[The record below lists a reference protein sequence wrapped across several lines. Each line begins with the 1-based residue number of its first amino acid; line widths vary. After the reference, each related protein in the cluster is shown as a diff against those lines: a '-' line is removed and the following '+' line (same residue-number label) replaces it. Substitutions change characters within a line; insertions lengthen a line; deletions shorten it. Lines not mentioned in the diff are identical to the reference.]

1 MVRKA
6 AEQSGNDP
14 MGYGTRYTVGRD
26 PGTGRQVQRS
36 IYGATQKE
44 VRQKLAA
51 ITAELDRGIYQAPNK
66 ITVATWM
73 NEWLETFC
81 ESKVK
86 QLTYESY
93 AAIIKN
99 HISPAIGAIEL
110 QALKG
115 THIQRMYN
123 GLIKTNFSG
132 KTVKNISAV
141 LHKSL
146 DVAVKQK
153 IILSNPCD
161 AAELPKVTRKE
172 IRPLSDEDIPR
183 FLAAIKD
190 SSMGNAYALCLF
202 AGLRKGE
209 CLGLSWEQIDF
220 ERGRI
225 TISQQ
230 LQTSKAA
237 GGYYIAKSTKSGK
250 VRTIEPPSIA
260 FQFLKAEQKRQ
271 IENRFAAGP
280 VWSNPD
286 NLVFT
291 DETGKHYAY
300 ATFYK
305 NFKKIAAAI
314 GRPDARPH
322 DLRHTAATVA
332 LAAGADVKSVQSLLG
347 HATASFTL
355 DVYAHTTEQMMKDTA
370 NRVQR
375 YYNSL
380 YQNA

>member
-1 MVRKA
+1 
-6 AEQSGNDP
+6 
-14 MGYGTRYTVGRD
+14 
-26 PGTGRQVQRS
+26 
-36 IYGATQKE
+36 
-44 VRQKLAA
+44 
-51 ITAELDRGIYQAPNK
+51 
-66 ITVATWM
+66 M

-86 QLTYESY
+86 LLTSESY

-115 THIQRMYN
+115 THIQKMYN
-123 GLIKTNFSG
+123 GLIKSNLSG

-190 SSMGNAYALCLF
+190 SRMGNAYALCLF

-225 TISQQ
+225 TINQQ
-230 LQTSKAA
+230 LQTSKTA

-250 VRTIEPPSIA
+250 VRTVEPPSIA

-271 IENRFAAGP
+271 IENRLAAGP

-300 ATFYK
+300 ATFYT

-314 GRPDARPH
+314 DRPDARPH